1 MTKLIG
7 IFSFF
12 AFHTL
17 NCMNISRVLPYTREP
32 AKRYL
37 LTQSTYNMVYFLFDE
52 VKSHRRRRNSVSQSF
67 LFNSKI
73 RSQNFII
80 CPLNRREAQRL
91 FISLFQQLLHNH
103 ITKFIQIRCIST
115 KRTTETRAFKRVQT
129 HPKLVMLCGMKN
141 I

>member
-73 RSQNFII
+73 RSENFII
-80 CPLNRREAQRL
+80 CPLNRREAQRH
-91 FISLFQQLLHNH
+91 FIYHFNSYCTILLQNSYKYGVFQQKGPLKHELS
-103 ITKFIQIRCIST
+103 KQYR
-115 KRTTETRAFKRVQT
+115 
-129 HPKLVMLCGMKN
+129 HPPNL
-141 I
+141 